1 MTAKDVILARKL
13 GGGGGGT
20 EITDGIVVTERT
32 ADYRPL
38 KATVYGEHIA
48 PRVFRSYYHNTIY
61 DGAWYECEELIFD
74 NNVKYIHDSACST
87 MRALKALNTNN
98 VINIA
103 SSAFSED
110 ISLVSA
116 DLPNV
121 EKMFLDNSATDSN
134 YPGGEFYG
142 CVALERVNAP
152 KLIKVNRGTF
162 GGCTSLKSVYLPK
175 CVRVVSR
182 AAANNTST
190 FGGCTSLE
198 TVEIGSIDNGIV
210 ELNNNSFYNCTQAF
224 LTVIAYTTG
233 AYADTALTNIRNG
246 ATNAT
251 IIIKAAEDTTYND
264 VSYAAG
270 ETMITSTVEE
280 EAT

>member
-1 MTAKDVILARKL
+1 MNEIIKKLDNFEMLALKGMGGK
-13 GGGGGGT
+13 GGGGA
-20 EITDGIVVTERT
+20 ITNGIVVKEIT
-32 ADYRPL
+32 AGYRPL

-48 PRVFRSYYHNTIY
+48 PRAFRSYYHNSIY

-103 SSAFSED
+103 SRAFSED

-121 EKMFLDNSATDSN
+121 EQMFLDNSATDSN
-134 YPGGEFYG
+134 YTGGEFYG

-182 AAANNTST
+182 GTANNVST

-198 TVEIGSIDNGIV
+198 NVEIGSIDNGIV
-210 ELNNNSFYNCTQAF
+210 ELNNNSFYNCTQST
-224 LTVIAYTTG
+224 LTVTAYTT
-233 AYADTALTNIRNG
+233 TALKDTILANIRNG

-251 IIIKAAEDTTYND
+251 IIIKDSTT
-264 VSYAAG
+264 G
-270 ETMITSTVEE
+270 ETLVTSTP
-280 EAT
+280 T

>member
-1 MTAKDVILARKL
+1 MNEIIKKLDNFEMLALKGMGSK
-13 GGGGGGT
+13 GGGA
-20 EITDGIVVTERT
+20 ITNGIVVNEIT

-48 PRVFRSYYHNTIY
+48 PRAFRSYYHNSIY
-61 DGAWYECEELIFD
+61 DGVWYECEELIFD
-74 NNVKYIHDSACST
+74 NNVKYIHYNACST

-103 SSAFSED
+103 SNAFSED

-121 EKMFLDNSATDSN
+121 EQMFLDDSATDSN
-134 YPGGEFYG
+134 YRGGEFYG

-162 GGCTSLKSVYLPK
+162 GGCTSLKNVYLPK

-182 AAANNTST
+182 GTANNIST

-198 TVEIGSIDNGIV
+198 NVEIGSIDNGIV
-210 ELNNNSFYNCTQAF
+210 ELNNNSFYNCTQST
-224 LTVIAYTTG
+224 LTVTAYTT
-233 AYADTALTNIRNG
+233 TALKDTILANIRHG

-251 IIIKAAEDTTYND
+251 IIIKDSAT
-264 VSYAAG
+264 G
-270 ETMITSTVEE
+270 ETLVTSTP
-280 EAT
+280 T